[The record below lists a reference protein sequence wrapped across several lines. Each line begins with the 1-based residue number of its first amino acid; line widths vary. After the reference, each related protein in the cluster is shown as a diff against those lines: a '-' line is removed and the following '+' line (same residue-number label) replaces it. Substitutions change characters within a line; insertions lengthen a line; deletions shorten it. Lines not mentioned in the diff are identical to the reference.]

1 MPRALQARLLR
12 VLAEREVLPIGATR
26 PTPVNMRVIAATHRP
41 LETLVREGSFR
52 DDLYYRLNGAHV
64 QLPPLRER
72 SDLGWL
78 VDRMLR
84 EGLPADTDPPVL
96 LPEAWALLRRH
107 HWPGNLREL
116 RNALDYARAVC
127 GPGGIAPAD
136 LPDALR
142 ERCGQ
147 PPAHRAVQHPAAGA
161 TGLEDAEARQL
172 LEALQAAHW
181 NVSEVARRL
190 GLSRM
195 TLYRRMKRW
204 GIVSPVHGD

>member
-1 MPRALQARLLR
+1 
-12 VLAEREVLPIGATR
+12 
-26 PTPVNMRVIAATHRP
+26 VIAATHRP
-41 LETLVREGSFR
+41 LETLVREGGFR

-84 EGLPADTDPPVL
+84 EGLPADAEPPVL
-96 LPEAWALLRRH
+96 LPEAWELLRRH
-107 HWPGNLREL
+107 DWPGNLREL

-136 LPDALR
+136 LPDTLR
-142 ERCGQ
+142 GWCAPWPDGMGRPQ
-147 PPAHRAVQHPAAGA
+147 SAAGA
-161 TGLEDAEARQL
+161 AGPADAEARL
-172 LEALQAAHW
+172 LLQSLQAAHW
-181 NVSEVARRL
+181 NVSEVARQL

-204 GIVSPVHGD
+204 GIVSPVHGG